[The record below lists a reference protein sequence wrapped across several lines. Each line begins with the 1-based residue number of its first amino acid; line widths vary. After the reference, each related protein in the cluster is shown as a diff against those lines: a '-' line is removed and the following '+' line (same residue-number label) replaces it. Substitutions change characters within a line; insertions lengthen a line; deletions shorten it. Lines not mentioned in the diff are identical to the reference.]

1 MPDETGWRDQIRPHL
16 ASLRLEPAREEE
28 IVEEISQHLDERYEE
43 LLLAGTSP
51 PRARQMALDE
61 LLDADGFIAAM
72 RGLRQAQTP
81 QLPPAKTAGTS
92 LLVDTW
98 QDLRQSWR
106 GLTKARGF
114 AAAAVLTLAL
124 GIGGTITMFS
134 VVHGVILKPLPYQD
148 PDALVRIVHVI
159 GGIRQ
164 PYFSDVVY
172 RSYVDHTQ
180 AFSNVGVWI
189 PATTAAITGQGDPEE
204 VRTLTA
210 SRSLLTTLG
219 VAPAHGRWFSTAED
233 AADGPATVMLTHGY
247 WQRKFGGDPKAL
259 SRTLTIDGRPH
270 QIVGV
275 MPASF
280 RFSEE
285 FEIIRPLRVNP
296 SAPVPV
302 FRLVGLARLKPG
314 VTLAQ
319 GNADARR
326 VLNAWFELAGTPPD
340 IRARWSPA
348 LQPLKDDVVGDVSA
362 TLWILMGAIAIV
374 LLMAC
379 ANVANLLLVRADGRR
394 RELAIRA
401 ALGAGGLRIARQLL
415 VETLLLSVLGGTA
428 GLVIAYGALKA
439 LVAIAPPNLP
449 RLADI
454 SINPIV
460 LGFGVAISLLSGVL
474 FGSIAVL
481 KHAQPR
487 LDVLAGGTAGRMTRE
502 RQRSQQLL
510 VTAQVA
516 LALMLLV
523 GAGLMIRSFQTLRT
537 TDPGFTSPHT
547 LQTFGIRILPASA
560 REPEQVTRMQEDML
574 QRLASIPGVS
584 SVAFANRMPMGI
596 DRNSS
601 ALSAKGR
608 PDNGRTPPNHQ
619 VKIVSPDLFRTQGTP
634 LVAGRD
640 FTWSDVHGG
649 GDIAIVSENLA
660 RELWGS
666 ADAAVGQL
674 LREYYDKESP
684 WREVVGVV
692 GNVYDD
698 GVHRNP
704 PTTIYFPAKPMQRV
718 FGLAGFQTRRITFAV
733 RSDRAGTQEFLE
745 QLRSA
750 ISSVSGSMPLSQ
762 VTTLDEPYRRSMAR
776 TAFTLLMLAIA
787 GTMALLL
794 GMCGIYGVISYAIS
808 QRRREIGIR
817 LALGAPL
824 PAVRRL
830 FVRRGLVMGA
840 AGLVVGLAGAVA
852 VTRLMKSLL
861 YGVTPL
867 DPMTFAAMPVVL
879 AAAAALASYLP
890 ARAATTVDPVET
902 MRAE

>member
-1 MPDETGWRDQIRPHL
+1 
-16 ASLRLEPAREEE
+16 
-28 IVEEISQHLDERYEE
+28 
-43 LLLAGTSP
+43 
-51 PRARQMALDE
+51 MA
-61 LLDADGFIAAM
+61 
-72 RGLRQAQTP
+72 T
-81 QLPPAKTAGTS
+81 
-92 LLVDTW
+92 
-98 QDLRQSWR
+98 
-106 GLTKARGF
+106 
-114 AAAAVLTLAL
+114 
-124 GIGGTITMFS
+124 
-134 VVHGVILKPLPYQD
+134 
-148 PDALVRIVHVI
+148 
-159 GGIRQ
+159 
-164 PYFSDVVY
+164 
-172 RSYVDHTQ
+172 
-180 AFSNVGVWI
+180 N
-189 PATTAAITGQGDPEE
+189 
-204 VRTLTA
+204 
-210 SRSLLTTLG
+210 
-219 VAPAHGRWFSTAED
+219 
-233 AADGPATVMLTHGY
+233 
-247 WQRKFGGDPKAL
+247 AL
-259 SRTLTIDGRPH
+259 S
-270 QIVGV
+270 
-275 MPASF
+275 
-280 RFSEE
+280 
-285 FEIIRPLRVNP
+285 
-296 SAPVPV
+296 
-302 FRLVGLARLKPG
+302 
-314 VTLAQ
+314 
-319 GNADARR
+319 
-326 VLNAWFELAGTPPD
+326 
-340 IRARWSPA
+340 
-348 LQPLKDDVVGDVSA
+348 
-362 TLWILMGAIAIV
+362 
-374 LLMAC
+374 
-379 ANVANLLLVRADGRR
+379 
-394 RELAIRA
+394 
-401 ALGAGGLRIARQLL
+401 
-415 VETLLLSVLGGTA
+415 
-428 GLVIAYGALKA
+428 
-439 LVAIAPPNLP
+439 APPNLP

>member
-1 MPDETGWRDQIRPHL
+1 MPDPAGWRDQIRPHL
-16 ASLRLEPAREEE
+16 ASLRLDAAREQE

-43 LLLAGTSP
+43 LLHDGMP
-51 PRARQMALDE
+51 PEHARRLALDE
-61 LLDADGFIAAM
+61 LIEADAFTAAM
-72 RGLRQAQTP
+72 R
-81 QLPPAKTAGTS
+81 S
-92 LLVDTW
+92 
-98 QDLRQSWR
+98 LRQSQVPQRQSADIAGASFLVDAWQDVRHSWR
-106 GLTKARGF
+106 ALTKARTF
-114 AAAAVLTLAL
+114 AVAAVLTLAL
-124 GIGGTITMFS
+124 GIGGTISIFS
-134 VVHGVILKPLPYQD
+134 VVHGVLLKPLPYHD

-164 PYFSDVVY
+164 PYFSDVVF
-172 RSYVDHTQ
+172 RSYVEHTQ
-180 AFSNVGVWI
+180 AFSDVGVWI
-189 PATTAAITGQGDPEE
+189 PAATAAITGQGDPEE

-219 VAPAHGRWFSTAED
+219 VPPVLGRWFSTAED
-233 AADGPATVMLTHGY
+233 TPGGAAAVVLTHGY
-247 WQRKFGGDPKAL
+247 WQRKFGGDPAAL

-270 QIVGV
+270 QIVGI
-275 MPASF
+275 MPPSF
-280 RFSEE
+280 HFSEA
-285 FEIIRPLRVNP
+285 FEIIRPLRINAA
-296 SAPVPV
+296 APAPL

-319 GNADARR
+319 GNADVIR

-348 LQPLKDDVVGDVSA
+348 LQPLKDDIVGDVRA

-415 VETLLLSVLGGTA
+415 VETLLLAVLGGTA
-428 GLVIAYGALKA
+428 GIALAYIAVRGLI
-439 LVAIAPPNLP
+439 AIAPANLP
-449 RLADI
+449 RLPDI
-454 SINPIV
+454 AIDPVV
-460 LGFGVAISLLSGVL
+460 LGFAAAISLMSGLL
-474 FGSIAVL
+474 FGSISIL
-481 KHAQPR
+481 KHARPR
-487 LDVLAGGTAGRMTRE
+487 LDAFGGGAAGRMTRE

-510 VTAQVA
+510 VTAQMA

-523 GAGLMIRSFQTLRT
+523 GAGLMIRSFQTLRN

-547 LQTFGIRILPASA
+547 LQTFAIRIVPALA
-560 REPEQVTRMQEDML
+560 PEPEHVTRMQEDML
-574 QRLASIPGVS
+574 QRIASIPGVS
-584 SVAFANRMPMGI
+584 SVAFANRLPMGI
-596 DRNSS
+596 DRNSA
-601 ALSAKGR
+601 ALTAKGR
-608 PDNGRTPPNHQ
+608 TDDGRTPPNHQ
-619 VKIVSPDLFRTQGTP
+619 VKVISPGIFKTQGTP
-634 LVAGRD
+634 LIAGLD
-640 FTWSDVHGG
+640 FTWADVHGTR
-649 GDIAIVSENLA
+649 DIAIVSENLA

-666 ADAAVGQL
+666 PSGAIGQFI
-674 LREYYDKESP
+674 REYYDKESP

-692 GNVYDD
+692 GNVHDD
-698 GVHRNP
+698 GVHRNA
-704 PTTIYFPAKPMQRV
+704 PTTVYYPVQPVQRI
-718 FGLAGFQTRRITFAV
+718 FGIAGYQARRVTFAV
-733 RSDRAGTQEFLE
+733 RSNRAGTPDFLE
-745 QLRSA
+745 QVRDA
-750 ISSVSGSMPLSQ
+750 VSSVSGSIPMAQ

-776 TAFTLLMLAIA
+776 TAFTLLMLGAA
-787 GTMALLL
+787 STLALLL
-794 GMCGIYGVISYAIS
+794 GMCGIYGVISYAVS

-824 PAVRRL
+824 SAVRQL
-830 FVRRGLVMGA
+830 FIRRGLVMGA
-840 AGLVVGLAGAVA
+840 AGLVAGLAGAVA

-890 ARAATTVDPVET
+890 ARAATMVDPVET

>member
-1 MPDETGWRDQIRPHL
+1 MPDPAGWRDQIRPHL
-16 ASLRLEPAREEE
+16 APLRLDPAREQE

-43 LLLAGTSP
+43 LLHTGTP
-51 PRARQMALDE
+51 PERARQMALDE
-61 LLDADGFIAAM
+61 LLEADVFIAAM
-72 RGLRQAQTP
+72 RGLRQTHVP
-81 QLPPAKTAGTS
+81 QYQPAGVAGAS
-92 LLVDTW
+92 FFLDAW
-98 QDLRQSWR
+98 QDVRHSWR
-106 GLTKARGF
+106 ALTKARVF

-134 VVHGVILKPLPYQD
+134 VVHGVLLKPLPYQN

-164 PYFSDVVY
+164 PYFSDVVF
-172 RSYVDHTQ
+172 RSYVDHSQ
-180 AFSNVGVWI
+180 AFSDVGVWI
-189 PATTAAITGQGDPEE
+189 PAATAAITGEGDPEE
-204 VRTLTA
+204 VRTLMA

-219 VAPAHGRWFSTAED
+219 VPPVLGRWFSTAED
-233 AADGPATVMLTHGY
+233 TPGGAAAVVLTHGY
-247 WQRKFGGDPKAL
+247 WQRRFGGDPAAL

-270 QIVGV
+270 QIVGI
-275 MPASF
+275 MPPSF
-280 RFSEE
+280 GFSEA
-285 FEIIRPLRVNP
+285 FEIIRPLRINAA
-296 SAPVPV
+296 APLPV

-319 GNADARR
+319 GNADVIR

-348 LQPLKDDVVGDVSA
+348 LQPLKDDIVGDVRA
-362 TLWILMGAIAIV
+362 TLWILMGAIVIV

-401 ALGAGGLRIARQLL
+401 ALGAGGLRIARQLF
-415 VETLLLSVLGGTA
+415 VETLLLSVLGGAA
-428 GLVIAYGALKA
+428 GIVLAYGALQA
-439 LVAIAPPNLP
+439 LVAIAPSNLP

-454 SINPIV
+454 SIDPAA
-460 LGFGVAISLLSGVL
+460 LGFAAAISLLSGLL
-474 FGSIAVL
+474 FGSISIL
-481 KHAQPR
+481 KHARPR
-487 LDVLAGGTAGRMTRE
+487 LDALGGGAARGMTRE

-510 VTAQVA
+510 VAAQMA

-523 GAGLMIRSFQTLRT
+523 GAGLMIRSFQTLRNV
-537 TDPGFTSPHT
+537 DAGFTSPHT
-547 LQTFGIRILPASA
+547 LQTFNIRIVPALA
-560 REPEQVTRMQEDML
+560 PEPEHLTRMQEDML
-574 QRLASIPGVS
+574 QRIASIPGVS
-584 SVAFANRMPMGI
+584 SVAFATRMPMGI
-596 DRNSS
+596 DRSS
-601 ALSAKGR
+601 AALTAKGR
-608 PDNGRTPPNHQ
+608 PDDGRTPPNHQ
-619 VKIVSPDLFRTQGTP
+619 VKVISPDLFRTQGTP
-634 LVAGRD
+634 LIAGRD
-640 FTWSDVHGG
+640 FTWADVHGTR
-649 GDIAIVSENLA
+649 DIAIVSDNLA

-666 ADAAVGQL
+666 ASGAVGQF

-692 GNVYDD
+692 GNVHDD
-698 GVHRNP
+698 GVHRNA
-704 PTTIYFPAKPMQRV
+704 PTTVYYPVQPLQRS
-718 FGLAGFQTRRITFAV
+718 FGIAGYQARRVTFAV
-733 RSDRAGTQEFLE
+733 RSDRAGTPELVE
-745 QLRSA
+745 KVREA
-750 ISSVSGSMPLSQ
+750 VSSVSAAIPIAQ
-762 VTTLDEPYRRSMAR
+762 VATLDEPYRRSMAR

-794 GMCGIYGVISYAIS
+794 GMCGIYGVISYAVS

-840 AGLVVGLAGAVA
+840 AGLIAGLAGAVA

-867 DPMTFAAMPVVL
+867 DPITFAAMPVVL